1 MYENL
6 VNQEAS
12 KLLNSDIK
20 KNLMPGS
27 ILFSGAEAS
36 GKLTAA
42 LETARILSCHAK
54 PQGKW
59 LCNCPSCNQ
68 HKALTCSNLLL
79 LGPRDCSLEIAA
91 AKETF
96 LKAVKENASYLP
108 ATRYLFVRSVRKL
121 SLRFSGILFQGDV
134 NVHKIGAIVE
144 EINDNLE
151 KIDIPRTLTPF
162 DELTFV
168 CEELSKLCL
177 ELENDYLYD
186 SIPIAQIRNME
197 EWAHIKSE
205 EGKKT
210 VIIENADRMAVS
222 VRNALLKILEEPP
235 ADCVFILLTGKRNA
249 IMQTILS
256 RVRTYN
262 FANRNLEQQKDV
274 INRVFHGEG
283 FTGSIND
290 YLLQYLPVSPETI
303 KEQANIFYN
312 SIANRQIPD
321 INSIIKKCG
330 GFSPRIELKLFLNYL
345 ALEQR
350 NLMFS
355 QCGCETS
362 AKCMELLRNCWD
374 NITQYNQTPLASLE
388 ILLRDMSVLN
398 VQNGG
403 IFNNKCENT

>member
-1 MYENL
+1 MFENL

-27 ILFSGAEAS
+27 VLFSGSEAS

-42 LETARILSCHAK
+42 LETARILSCHVK

-59 LCNCPSCNQ
+59 MCECPSCLH

-79 LGPRDCSLEIAA
+79 LGPRDCSLEITA

-96 LKAVKENASYLP
+96 LNAVQTNATYLA

-121 SLRFSGILFQGDV
+121 SLRFSGILWQGDS
-134 NVHKIGAIVE
+134 NLNKIGTLVE
-144 EINDNLE
+144 EINDYLE
-151 KIDIPRTLTPF
+151 KIDLPRPLPPF
-162 DELTFV
+162 EELSQI
-168 CEELSKLCL
+168 CEELVKLSAK
-177 ELENDYLYD
+177 LENDYLYD
-186 SIPIAQIRNME
+186 SIPINQIRNME

-210 VIIENADRMAVS
+210 IIIENADRMAVS

-235 ADCVFILLTGKRNA
+235 ADCVFILLTSKRNA

-262 FANRNLEQQKDV
+262 FVNRTLEQQKDV
-274 INRVFHGEG
+274 IVRVFHEES
-283 FTGSIND
+283 FNGSINE
-290 YLLQYLPVSPETI
+290 YLMKYLPVTPDVI
-303 KEQANIFYN
+303 KEQAHYFYS
-312 SIANRQIPD
+312 SIASRQIPD
-321 INSIIKKCG
+321 VAALIKKCG
-330 GFSPRIELKLFLNYL
+330 NFSPRIELKLFLNYL

-350 NLMFS
+350 KLMNS
-355 QCGCETS
+355 QCGAETS
-362 AKCMELLRNCWD
+362 AKCMDLFRSCWD
-374 NITQYNQTPLASLE
+374 NITLYNQTPLSAME
-388 ILLRDMSVLN
+388 ILLRDMSALN

-403 IFNNKCENT
+403 IFNK

>member
-1 MYENL
+1 MFENL

-27 ILFSGAEAS
+27 ILFSGSEAS

-42 LETARILSCHAK
+42 LETARILSCHVK

-59 LCNCPSCNQ
+59 TCECPSCMH

-79 LGPRDCSLEIAA
+79 MGPRDCSLEITA

-96 LKAVKENASYLP
+96 LKAVKDNAAYLN
-108 ATRYLFVRSVRKL
+108 ATRYLFVRSIRKL
-121 SLRFSGILFQGDV
+121 SLRFSGILWQGDS
-134 NVHKIGAIVE
+134 NLNKIGTLVE

-151 KIDIPRTLTPF
+151 KIDFPRALPSLEELTATC
-162 DELTFV
+162 DELV
-168 CEELSKLCL
+168 KLSIK
-177 ELENDYLYD
+177 LENDYLYD
-186 SIPIAQIRNME
+186 SIPINQIRNME

-210 VIIENADRMAVS
+210 VIIENAERMAVS

-235 ADCVFILLTGKRNA
+235 ADCVFILLTNKRNA
-249 IMQTILS
+249 IIPTILS

-262 FANRNLEQQKDV
+262 FVNRTLEQQKDV
-274 INRVFHGEG
+274 ITRVFHDDS
-283 FTGSIND
+283 FTGSINE
-290 YLLQYLPVSPETI
+290 YLLKYLPVNPVVL
-303 KEQANIFYN
+303 KEQAKYFYGA
-312 SIANRQIPD
+312 IASRQIPD
-321 INSIIKKCG
+321 ISSIIKKCDN
-330 GFSPRIELKLFLNYL
+330 FAPRIELKLFLSFI

-350 NLMFS
+350 KLMFS
-355 QCGCETS
+355 QCGAEAS

-374 NITQYNQTPLASLE
+374 NITLYNQTPLASLE
-388 ILLRDMSVLN
+388 ILLRDMSALN

-403 IFNNKCENT
+403 IFNK

>member
-1 MYENL
+1 MFENL

-59 LCNCPSCNQ
+59 LCECPSCLH

-79 LGPRDCSLEIAA
+79 LGPRDCSLEITA

-96 LKAVKENASYLP
+96 LNAVKNNASYLT

-121 SLRFSGILFQGDV
+121 SMRFSGILWQGDS
-134 NVHKIGAIVE
+134 NINKIGTIVE

-151 KIDIPRTLTPF
+151 KIDIPRTLPAFEELTAIC
-162 DELTFV
+162 DELV
-168 CEELSKLCL
+168 KLSLK
-177 ELENDYLYD
+177 LENDYLYD
-186 SIPIAQIRNME
+186 SIPINQIRNME

-235 ADCVFILLTGKRNA
+235 ADCVFILLTSKRNA

-262 FANRNLEQQKDV
+262 FVNRTLEQQKDV
-274 INRVFHGEG
+274 ITRVFHDDD
-283 FTGSIND
+283 FTGSINE
-290 YLLQYLPVSPETI
+290 YLLKYLPVAPETI
-303 KEQANIFYN
+303 KEQAKYFYK
-312 SIANRQIPD
+312 SIAERQIPD
-321 INSIIKKCG
+321 INLIIKKCDN
-330 GFSPRIELKLFLNYL
+330 FSPRIELKLFLNYI

-350 NLMFS
+350 KLMYS
-355 QCGCETS
+355 QCGAEAS
-362 AKCMELLRNCWD
+362 AKCMEKLRNCWD
-374 NITQYNQTPLASLE
+374 NITLYNQTPLSSME
-388 ILLRDMSVLN
+388 ILLRDMSALN

-403 IFNNKCENT
+403 IFNK